1 MVYQRTLDS
10 DIYCTGVGL
19 HSGKEISLTLKPAPP
34 DTGIVFV
41 RTDLHGDFSI
51 KAKMEAVIA
60 SSFATTLGKNG
71 VSIATIEHL
80 LAAFSGLG
88 IDNAIVEV
96 DAAEI
101 PIMDGSATPFVS
113 LIRNAGVV
121 EQERPRQYMV
131 IRKTIRIAD
140 GERWIELRP
149 HKTLQI
155 SCTVDFDHPV
165 IAKQFYQI
173 PFSGSIFQEEI
184 SPARTF
190 GFLREVE
197 QLRTNG
203 YALGGSL
210 ENAIVVDDF
219 RILNKGGL
227 RFPDEFV
234 RHKILD
240 LIGDLYLLGHPVL
253 GHLVA
258 YKSGHSLNHRLVREI
273 LSRKE
278 TWVMMAF
285 SKNEIAKTS
294 QFVIPAFGSLESVPA

>member
-101 PIMDGSATPFVS
+101 PIMDGSVFLKRLHVFIHFLGQLLFGQPPFQKES
-113 LIRNAGVV
+113 I
-121 EQERPRQYMV
+121 
-131 IRKTIRIAD
+131 D
-140 GERWIELRP
+140 GP
-149 HKTLQI
+149 
-155 SCTVDFDHPV
+155 
-165 IAKQFYQI
+165 
-173 PFSGSIFQEEI
+173 
-184 SPARTF
+184 
-190 GFLREVE
+190 
-197 QLRTNG
+197 
-203 YALGGSL
+203 
-210 ENAIVVDDF
+210 
-219 RILNKGGL
+219 
-227 RFPDEFV
+227 
-234 RHKILD
+234 
-240 LIGDLYLLGHPVL
+240 
-253 GHLVA
+253 
-258 YKSGHSLNHRLVREI
+258 
-273 LSRKE
+273 
-278 TWVMMAF
+278 
-285 SKNEIAKTS
+285 
-294 QFVIPAFGSLESVPA
+294 